1 MYKGKEPI
9 KGIVNTN
16 ILDFWQ
22 WTYSD
27 ILINKNRDDLSLFL
41 VAKALELTDMPRIEW
56 QGCELRYRKK
66 KIAVKTSGYIQ
77 SWKQTKPKRVL
88 YDISPKKGI
97 DAKRKDSM
105 TFRNREAELY
115 IFALAIEKD
124 VKKMDIL
131 NLEQWRFYIVRTA
144 VLDDEFETKKKI
156 GLRALNKLATPVHH
170 SRLKEQI
177 DILIDLELTER
188 MVL

>member
-1 MYKGKEPI
+1 MYKGKESI
-9 KGIVNTN
+9 KGMKDTS

-41 VAKALELTDMPRIEW
+41 IAKALELTDMPRIDW

-88 YDISPKKGI
+88 YDIAPKKGI
-97 DAKRKDSM
+97 DAKRNDSM
-105 TFRNREAELY
+105 TFRNRESELY
-115 IFALAIEKD
+115 IFALSTEKD
-124 VKKMDIL
+124 VKKIDIL

-156 GLRALNKLATPVHH
+156 GLRALNKLATPIHH

>member
-1 MYKGKEPI
+1 MYLGKEPI
-9 KGIVNTN
+9 KGLKNTT

-22 WTYSD
+22 WSYSD
-27 ILINKNRDDLSLFL
+27 ILINKNREDLGLFL
-41 VAKALELTDMPRIEW
+41 VAKALGLTDIPRIDW
-56 QGCELRYRKK
+56 SGCELRYRKK
-66 KIAVKTSGYIQ
+66 KIAIKTSGYIQ
-77 SWKQTKPKRVL
+77 SWKQKKAKRVL

-97 DAKRKDSM
+97 DAKKKDSL

-115 IFALAIEKD
+115 IFALATEKD
-124 VKKMDIL
+124 VSKMDIL

-156 GLRALNKLATPVHH
+156 GLRALNKLATPIHH
-170 SRLKEQI
+170 SKIKEQI